1 MKGIKR
7 VMGLGLL
14 VGGALA
20 AWGCNSEQASRGPQ
34 GFQDP
39 VQLQH
44 RSQPAPAG
52 REAGS
57 NLSHP
62 STEEGGGRPYNSDS
76 QAALGGGTSAP
87 NAVEGDAPNNSGRK
101 TGGNQELG
109 TGLAESYQGTGGSGR
124 DAGTG
129 MMDAGTTRD
138 AGTGMMDAGT
148 TRDAGTRR

>member
-1 MKGIKR
+1 MKGFKR
-7 VMGLGLL
+7 AVGLGLL
-14 VGGALA
+14 VGGALGG
-20 AWGCNSEQASRGPQ
+20 WGCSNEQSSAQPR

-52 REAGS
+52 DKAGS
-57 NLSHP
+57 DLGHP
-62 STEEGGGRPYNSDS
+62 SNEGGGGRPYHSDS

-87 NAVEGDAPNNSGRK
+87 NSMEGDAPNNSGQK
-101 TGGNQELG
+101 TGGSAELG